1 MLSLLQLQK
10 LTKRQENCLHSS
22 ICGKTWSKDYQYCK
36 IKLSSQCSMRDIPL
50 PRFIVEIAER
60 FADSPNAFVLSGDKN
75 KYVEPRTM
83 QNHFKAYI
91 KESRIED
98 ANYHALRHTFATRC
112 IEVGFDIKTLSTFL
126 SLILFFGCN
135 EGTAEMLDS
144 IGVLT
149 PELNDLLSTNNRKEK

>member
-1 MLSLLQLQK
+1 
-10 LTKRQENCLHSS
+10 
-22 ICGKTWSKDYQYCK
+22 
-36 IKLSSQCSMRDIPL
+36 MRDIPL

-83 QNHFKAYI
+83 QNHSKAYI